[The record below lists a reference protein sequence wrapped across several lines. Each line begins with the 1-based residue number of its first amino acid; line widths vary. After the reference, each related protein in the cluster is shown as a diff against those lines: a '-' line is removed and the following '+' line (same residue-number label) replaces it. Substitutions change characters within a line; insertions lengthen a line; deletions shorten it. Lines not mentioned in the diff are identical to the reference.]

1 DWFWSNME
9 KGFILWHP
17 EQHEPLSW
25 PIPPRHGNPLGAVHN
40 APQTWDDGR
49 RQNLF
54 IRFERI
60 EDVPAPLR
68 ERIRLDHVIIVA
80 GLGFDEADIHAD
92 QVLGYRLH
100 QWQDDGA
107 GGVIGSSTAVGL
119 GKPETHADGRVW
131 AAHAATEIGN
141 WAPWRDGARPRST
154 LSTYRGASLMPVI
167 VTGAGGF
174 VGRQIVSRLLAQGR
188 EVVAMDT
195 VAGGIPAGARV
206 IAGDLGNA
214 DVRAEALSGGVSSV
228 IHLATVP
235 GGAAEADP
243 AASRRINIDA
253 MYDLLLEASAAGN
266 KPRFVYAS
274 SIAVYGDPLPA
285 FVDDA
290 TPLSPKMIY
299 GAHKAMME
307 HAVAMFANRG
317 IIEGVTVRLPGILA
331 RPKGPSGMKSAFMSN
346 LFHALKAGEEFVC
359 PVSAGGTIWAQSV
372 ARCADNFIHALTLD
386 TALLP
391 PTYAGTLPAQRIPRG
406 DLAGEIAAQC
416 GVSPDLV
423 RYEPDAALEVAF
435 AAQPP
440 LSTAAA
446 EKASFAHDGD
456 LATLVAS
463 ALKTL

>member
-1 DWFWSNME
+1 
-9 KGFILWHP
+9 
-17 EQHEPLSW
+17 
-25 PIPPRHGNPLGAVHN
+25 
-40 APQTWDDGR
+40 
-49 RQNLF
+49 
-54 IRFERI
+54 
-60 EDVPAPLR
+60 
-68 ERIRLDHVIIVA
+68 
-80 GLGFDEADIHAD
+80 
-92 QVLGYRLH
+92 
-100 QWQDDGA
+100 
-107 GGVIGSSTAVGL
+107 
-119 GKPETHADGRVW
+119 
-131 AAHAATEIGN
+131 
-141 WAPWRDGARPRST
+141 
-154 LSTYRGASLMPVI
+154 MPVI

-214 DVRAEALSGGVSSV
+214 DVRAEALSGGVFSV

-235 GGAAEADP
+235 GGAAEVDP

-253 MYDLLLEASAAGN
+253 MYDLLLEASAAGT

-317 IIEGVTVRLPGILA
+317 MIEGVTVRLPGILA

-391 PTYAGTLPAQRIPRG
+391 PTYAVTLPAQQITMG

-416 GVSPDLV
+416 GVSTDLV
-423 RYEPDAALEVAF
+423 RYQPDSALEVAF

-440 LSTAAA
+440 LSTPAA
-446 EKASFAHDGD
+446 EKAGFAHDGD

-463 ALKTL
+463 ALKTLD